1 VVWLWV
7 AGAALVAGCGYHI
20 SGGGAIPQ
28 AVKTI
33 AITPFANATMSY
45 AVARLIPEDLTQ
57 EFHAR
62 THYVIVADPQQAD
75 AVLQGSV
82 VNMGAFPTVSDPVTG
97 RATAVQ
103 VEVTISVKLTDRR
116 SGATLFSS
124 NGVKYRERYEVALD
138 PTQYFD
144 ESSTA
149 ARRLSRDV
157 ARDILSSILEKF

>member
-1 VVWLWV
+1 VIL
-7 AGAALVAGCGYHI
+7 AGCGYHI
-20 SGGGAIPQ
+20 AAGGGAIPQ

-33 AITPFANATMSY
+33 AIPPFANATMSY
-45 AVARLIPEDLTQ
+45 SLARLLPEDLTR
-57 EFHAR
+57 EFHDR
-62 THYVIVADPQQAD
+62 TKYVMVRDPKQAD
-75 AVLQGSV
+75 AVLEGSV
-82 VNMGAFPTVSDPVTG
+82 VNMGAFPTVSDPATG

-103 VEVTISVKLTDRR
+103 VEVTINVKLTDRR

-124 NGVKYRERYEVALD
+124 NGVRYRERYEVALD
-138 PTQYFD
+138 PKQYFD